1 MGAREIPKD
10 IIVEID
16 GERFE
21 FFRARRGGVAIY
33 ASPGRLK
40 YLRLG
45 DPVLV
50 AKELSFHKKLL
61 ARGFPVA
68 PILSGGTIDSADYW
82 IEASL
87 GQEHFG
93 TIFSKDV
100 RDFGKISNA
109 SFQAFLEIVVKVH
122 DAQERLIH
130 DCPYDFALLAKSV
143 GFDGMLQEL
152 PQETGKLQAAWVK
165 TERALKDHPQ
175 SVTHGDFTPHNILP
189 GGVIDFGDHFEG
201 PVGFDMVN
209 VLTTSFWF
217 PKSGTE
223 YVRESAFTN
232 EQVERFFAAVG
243 TFKTPH
249 GVMRLED
256 VFDVLFFLKSTW
268 WAVRNDSAPKLQI
281 WRYAR
286 YLEVV
291 ERYLAG
297 DSLLEYWRAH
307 RDD

>member
-10 IIVEID
+10 LIVEID

-45 DPVLV
+45 DPLLV
-50 AKELSFHKKLL
+50 ARELTFHKRLL
-61 ARGFPVA
+61 AQDFPVA
-68 PILSGGTIDSADYW
+68 PILGEGAIGDSAYW
-82 IEASL
+82 VEASL

-93 TIFSKDV
+93 SIFKKEMSESG
-100 RDFGKISNA
+100 RISDA
-109 SFQAFLEIVVKVH
+109 SFRAFLGVVVNVH

-130 DCPYDFALLAKSV
+130 DRPYAFPLLAKSV

-152 PQETGKLQAAWVK
+152 PQETGKLQAAWAK
-165 TERALKDHPQ
+165 AERALKDHPQ

-201 PVGFDMVN
+201 PVGYDIIN

-217 PKSGTE
+217 PKEGTE

-232 EQVERFFAAVG
+232 EQVARFFVAVG
-243 TFKTPH
+243 TFKTPR
-249 GVMRLED
+249 GVMCLED

-297 DSLLEYWRAH
+297 DSLLDHWRA
-307 RDD
+307 RKDD